1 MWQRFKMALINF
13 MDGRNGTDEYNRFL
27 VVLWMILWV
36 VTMFLL
42 RIPLLL
48 IISLFLLM
56 VYILFRSFSRNIQ
69 KRQAENAKYL
79 AIKKKVVQ
87 FFKRQKNRLRD
98 IKTHRYRKCPQC
110 KAILRLPLKK
120 GEIAVD
126 CPRCKEHFTVNIRL

>member
-1 MWQRFKMALINF
+1 
-13 MDGRNGTDEYNRFL
+13 MDGTDELNRFL
-27 VVLWMILWV
+27 LVLWMILWV
-36 VTMFLL
+36 VTMLYPIL
-42 RIPLLL
+42 LLL
-48 IISLFLLM
+48 IISLFLIG
-56 VYILFRSFSRNIQ
+56 YSLFRSFSRNIQ

-87 FFKRQKNRLRD
+87 FFKRQRNRIRD
-98 IKTHRYRKCPQC
+98 IKTHRYRKCPRC

>member
-27 VVLWMILWV
+27 VVLWLILWV
-36 VTMFLL
+36 VTLFLP
-42 RIPLLL
+42 IPLLL
-48 IISLFLLM
+48 ILSLFLIG
-56 VYILFRSFSRNIQ
+56 YSLFRSFSRNIQ